1 MSVGPNRFSALAV
14 GRTGAR
20 ARKYCSSKITC
31 SIKLAPRPPYSSGQE
46 IPTQPAACIV
56 FCHAMRFSNVSRSG
70 ATRWSAA
77 SSTQISASR
86 FASSQWR
93 NSARN
98 TACSGLS
105 AKSIAVL
112 LLIKDVERQEGA
124 DDEVRHVDQFTQ
136 FQVDGDAADRVGLLP
151 VPAALDQHIDHR
163 QQRIAGAQCRVFA
176 LIGAVLA
183 DRQSGRCE
191 EALGGGKLGGK
202 IIVVTRKAREADAAA
217 LSFTLVYREA
227 HEDRPGHL
235 DRGTAGLPV
244 ALREMR
250 VADREEGAV
259 DKDRQHEARAL
270 AQLLDVEIA
279 AVLAR
284 RDRAQRLGGDWL
296 RRRHRTVF
304 LGRQHHPAAAEEVGF
319 TALDRLAPRRC

>member
-1 MSVGPNRFSALAV
+1 MSVGPNRFSAPAV

-20 ARKYCSSKITC
+20 ARKYSSSKITC

-77 SSTQISASR
+77 SSTQISAGR
-86 FASSQWR
+86 FPSSQRR

-112 LLIKDVERQEGA
+112 LLSKDVERQEGA
-124 DDEVRHVDQFTQ
+124 DDEVRHVDQLAQ
-136 FQVDGDAADRVGLLP
+136 FQIDRNTADRIGLLTG
-151 VPAALDQHIDHR
+151 PAALYEQVDHR
-163 QQRIAGAQCRVFA
+163 QKCVAGAQCRVFA

-217 LSFTLVYREA
+217 RSFTLVYREA
-227 HEDRPGHL
+227 H
-235 DRGTAGLPV
+235 
-244 ALREMR
+244 
-250 VADREEGAV
+250 
-259 DKDRQHEARAL
+259 
-270 AQLLDVEIA
+270 
-279 AVLAR
+279 
-284 RDRAQRLGGDWL
+284 
-296 RRRHRTVF
+296 
-304 LGRQHHPAAAEEVGF
+304 
-319 TALDRLAPRRC
+319 